1 VFGGPTIRGALV
13 VQGTG
18 TRAVTIV
25 ANDVGGGVGGMERQ
39 LEILIR
45 GLLDRKYRVRLISRT
60 CKMPHHPLLRWV
72 RIRGPGRP
80 FSLAYPWFFA
90 AGTAA
95 VLLCRDGPLHTT
107 GAIIANRV
115 DLSTV
120 HFCHAAFQSSNGGSR
135 ARRARLSY
143 RLNDRIARLISRSSE
158 GWCYRERRVSRLV
171 AVSGGVARELADAYP
186 DLRRRIQV
194 IPNGVDSS
202 AFRPDPAAGRKV
214 RRRFGLDDD
223 VPVAIFVGGEW
234 HGKGLRF
241 AVESLANAPDWHLL
255 VVGAGDVEHFHGLA
269 TRQETEDR
277 VHFAGRQTNTVP
289 FYSAASAFVFPS
301 VYEAAPLVA
310 YEAAAMGLPIL
321 ASSVSGI
328 EDLLEEG
335 VNGWFVER
343 DAESIARRLGDL
355 QRDPEQRRRMAAAAR
370 ESALAYDWER
380 VVDMYV
386 DAYKDLSSQASR
398 DS

>member
-1 VFGGPTIRGALV
+1 VVGGPTIRGALV
-13 VQGTG
+13 VHGVG

-25 ANDVGGGVGGMERQ
+25 ANDVGGIGGMERQ
-39 LEILIR
+39 LEILIC
-45 GLLDRKYRVRLISRT
+45 GLLDRNYRVTVISRT
-60 CKMPHHPLLRWV
+60 CKLPPHSLLRWV

-90 AGTAA
+90 AGTAVA
-95 VLLCRDGPLHTT
+95 LLRRDGLLHTT

-120 HFCHAAFQSSNGGSR
+120 HFCHAGFQSRNDGSR
-135 ARRARLSY
+135 ARRSNLPY
-143 RLNDRIARLISRSSE
+143 RLNDRIARLLSRSGE
-158 GWCYRERRVSRLV
+158 RWCYRERRVSRLV
-171 AVSGGVARELADAYP
+171 AVSGGLARELADGYP
-186 DLRRRIQV
+186 DLRGRIQL

-202 AFRPDPAAGRKV
+202 EFRPDPAGREV

-223 VPVAIFVGGEW
+223 VPVAVFVGGEW
-234 HGKGLRF
+234 QRKGLRF
-241 AVESLANAPDWHLL
+241 AIEALANAGDWHLL
-255 VVGAGDVEHFHGLA
+255 VVGEGDVEHFHGLA
-269 TRQETEDR
+269 TRQGTEDR

-301 VYEAAPLVA
+301 AYEAAPLVG

-321 ASSVSGI
+321 ATSVSGI

-355 QRDPEQRRRMAAAAR
+355 QRDPERRRRMAAAAR

-380 VVDMYV
+380 VVDTYV
-386 DAYKDLSSQASR
+386 EAYKELSSQASR
-398 DS
+398 GS